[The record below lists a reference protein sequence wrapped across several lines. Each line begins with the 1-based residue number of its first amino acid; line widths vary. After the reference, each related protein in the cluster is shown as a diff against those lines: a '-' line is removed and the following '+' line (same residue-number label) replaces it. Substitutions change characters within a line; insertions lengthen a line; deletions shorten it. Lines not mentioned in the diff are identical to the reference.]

1 MNGPDVKHSLPDCIV
16 LAGGAGSRLRGVLPE
31 GVPKILAPVAGKPF
45 AWWLIQQLYQQGVRY
60 VVLALG
66 YGATRVR
73 ESIAAEAWP
82 GDLTIQTVVEES
94 PLGTGGALRC
104 AFDSTQS
111 DPVLLVN
118 GDTLTDVD
126 LHELVACH
134 VRNHASVTMALADV
148 PDASRYGAVAC
159 LPNGL
164 VTGFEEKSQKTALPR
179 LINAGVYC
187 LARRWVVEIPVE
199 KTLSLERE
207 LLPAMIGQG
216 FFACR
221 VVHRFI
227 DIGTPLSLREAG
239 EFITQ
244 PVGGQL

>member
-1 MNGPDVKHSLPDCIV
+1 MDHSIPDCIV
-16 LAGGAGSRLRGVLPE
+16 LAGGLGSRLQGVLTE
-31 GVPKILAPVAGKPF
+31 GTPKILAPVAKKPF
-45 AWWLIQQLYQQGVRY
+45 LWWLLHQLHQQGVRR

-66 YGATRVR
+66 YGAAKVQ
-73 ESIAAEAWP
+73 ENLEAEMWP
-82 GDLTIQTVVEES
+82 RDLAVQSVVES
-94 PLGTGGALRC
+94 SSLGTGGALRF
-104 AFDSTQS
+104 ALDSTQS

-164 VTGFEEKSQKTALPR
+164 VTGFEEKSQKPESSQ

-187 LARRWVVEIPVE
+187 LARRWVAEIPVG
-199 KTLSLERE
+199 KTVSLEHQ
-207 LLPAMIGQG
+207 LLPSMIGQG
-216 FFACR
+216 FFACL

-227 DIGTPLSLREAG
+227 DIGTPLSLLEAG

-244 PVGGQL
+244 PVGSQS